1 MKGGRELGEGR
12 KKKEKKKEG
21 EKKGK
26 KEGEN
31 VFPLELSR
39 KCSDKKNKIKTPLFE
54 GD

>member
-1 MKGGRELGEGR
+1 MKGGREPGGGR

-26 KEGEN
+26 KEGGN

-39 KCSDKKNKIKTPLFE
+39 KCSDKSKK
-54 GD
+54 